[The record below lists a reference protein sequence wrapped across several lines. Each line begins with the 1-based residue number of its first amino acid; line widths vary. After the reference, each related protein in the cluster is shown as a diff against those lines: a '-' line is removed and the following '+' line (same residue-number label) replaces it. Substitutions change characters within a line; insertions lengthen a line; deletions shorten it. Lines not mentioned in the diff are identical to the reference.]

1 MNSIR
6 PRVVVEKVKDEVTTN
21 VAKVAESMRSNQS
34 EAAAAA
40 AKTLTIA
47 KIARNLNLLIDHS
60 RYTDGSA

>member
-40 AKTLTIA
+40 KTLTIA

-60 RYTDGSA
+60 RYTDGAP